1 MVEPTEELINIV
13 EHLSQHKT
21 LKEVFDFTKSL
32 YEYVSILYD
41 SDYTTEES
49 ESEESESEE
58 EDVALSHNIAAEHFK
73 IKKDKDGFFS
83 LD

>member
-1 MVEPTEELINIV
+1 MVEPTEEIINIV

-41 SDYTTEES
+41 SDYNTE

-58 EDVALSHNIAAEHFK
+58 EDVALSHNIVAEHFK
-73 IKKDKDGFFS
+73 IKKDKDGFYS

>member
-1 MVEPTEELINIV
+1 MVEPTEEIVNIV

-21 LKEVFDFTKSL
+21 LKEVFKFTKSL

-41 SDYTTEES
+41 CDYTTEES
-49 ESEESESEE
+49 ESDEE
-58 EDVALSHNIAAEHFK
+58 EDIALSHNIAAEHYK
-73 IKKDKDGFFS
+73 IKKDKDGFYS

>member
-1 MVEPTEELINIV
+1 MVEPTEEIVNIV

-21 LKEVFDFTKSL
+21 IKEVFEFTKSL

-49 ESEESESEE
+49 ESESEE

>member
-1 MVEPTEELINIV
+1 MVEPTEEIIHLV

-21 LKEVFDFTKSL
+21 LKEVFEFTKSL

-41 SDYTTEES
+41 CDYITEES
-49 ESEESESEE
+49 ESEEESDTAVSEHIK
-58 EDVALSHNIAAEHFK
+58 V
-73 IKKDKDGFFS
+73 KKDKDGFYS

>member
-1 MVEPTEELINIV
+1 MVEPTEEIINIV
-13 EHLSQHKT
+13 EHLSEHKT
-21 LKEVFDFTKSL
+21 LKEVFYFTKSL

-41 SDYTTEES
+41 SDYNT
-49 ESEESESEE
+49 ESESEE
-58 EDVALSHNIAAEHFK
+58 EDVALSHNIVAEHFK

>member
-1 MVEPTEELINIV
+1 MVEPTEEIINIV

-21 LKEVFDFTKSL
+21 IKEVFEFTKSL
-32 YEYVSILYD
+32 YEYVSILHD

-49 ESEESESEE
+49 EESEE
-58 EDVALSHNIAAEHFK
+58 EDIALSHNIVAEHFK

>member
-21 LKEVFDFTKSL
+21 LKEVFKFTKSL

-41 SDYTTEES
+41 CDYTTEES
-49 ESEESESEE
+49 ESDEE
-58 EDVALSHNIAAEHFK
+58 EDIALSHNIAAEHYK
-73 IKKDKDGFFS
+73 IKKDKDGFYS